1 MEDLVSSGHIVDW
14 ILVFVGVEAVVLVA
28 YRRMTGRGLKPRG
41 ILFMLLPGVC
51 LLLAVHAALIAA
63 GPVIV
68 AGWLAAALVAHLADL
83 WQRQRQSRMA
93 SAVTIT

>member
-1 MEDLVSSGHIVDW
+1 MEDLVTSSHIVDL
-14 ILVFVGVEAVVLVA
+14 ILVFVVVEAIGLVA
-28 YRRMTGRGLKPRG
+28 YRRITGRGLTPRG

-63 GPVIV
+63 PVRV

-83 WQRQRQSRMA
+83 WQRQRQSRTA
-93 SAVTIT
+93 PPQLP